1 MNDTTVN
8 ASDVNNSLD
17 TVNLMNAGLFGG
29 LAIFYAATIGYYFI
43 ENNLTSKK
51 TQEEATKLRLKI
63 LAGYVLLT
71 STILFLLNSI
81 TLYNKCGESQMF
93 KAFGYTYLPWI
104 IMFGSVCLM
113 LEMMPICKMPFSNT
127 IGYIVYDNDKTKDII
142 KRIFRQGDK
151 TDSAKIIMKFQENP
165 TLILNEVTVAG
176 FNNFIKDIEPL
187 MYNDLYNQYMSPS
200 TSKPPAPGS
209 TSQQPEPTAP
219 PASSAQPS
227 APPAPPA
234 SKQPAPS
241 ELQSAQQPF
250 QGGNGSTSNPQN
262 ANEDTEDNSDP
273 IKELLDVIVAKEK
286 IATIIWYLLA
296 GTLVT
301 TYSSNIIATAECNL
315 SYKQLKKNKDLE
327 EAYN

>member
-8 ASDVNNSLD
+8 ASNVNNSLD

-29 LAIFYAATIGYYFI
+29 LAIFYTATIGYYFI

-51 TQEEATKLRLKI
+51 TPKEATKLRLKI

-187 MYNDLYNQYMSPS
+187 MYNDLYMQNMSPS
-200 TSKPPAPGS
+200 TS
-209 TSQQPEPTAP
+209 QQLEPTAQSVQPDLIAQPDPTAP
-219 PASSAQPS
+219 PAPTE
-227 APPAPPA
+227 PNKLNTEL
-234 SKQPAPS
+234 KQKTS
-241 ELQSAQQPF
+241 IELQGVGGSA
-250 QGGNGSTSNPQN
+250 SNPEN
-262 ANEDTEDNSDP
+262 KKEDTEDTEDKSDP

-315 SYKQLKKNKDLE
+315 SYKQLKKNKELE